1 MNLDSASAH
10 IHLSSRLANEAA
22 GAVFSD
28 DRRYRYLLWRQWS
41 GVERLVLFVAL
52 NPSTADERDDDPTI
66 RRCRG
71 YARAWGASGFM
82 VANLFAFRATR
93 PVDLLSALEP
103 VGKDNDSWLQLA
115 SLVSATTVAC
125 WGNHGRH
132 LDRSACVLR
141 LLKPVTVLKVNRTGE
156 PCHPL
161 YLPQGLKPIAF
172 YAK

>member
-1 MNLDSASAH
+1 M
-10 IHLSSRLANEAA
+10 ANEAA
-22 GAVFSD
+22 GALFSE

-71 YARAWGASGFM
+71 YAQAWKASGFI
-82 VANLFAFRATR
+82 VANLFAYRATR
-93 PVDLLSALEP
+93 PVDLLAAPDP
-103 VGKDNDSWLQLA
+103 VGRDNDSWLHLA
-115 SLVSATTVAC
+115 SLLSAMTIAC

-132 LDRSACVLR
+132 LDRSTSVLR
-141 LLKPVTVLKVNRTGE
+141 LLSQVAVLRVNRTGE

-161 YLPQGLKPIAF
+161 YLPQDLMPIEF
-172 YAK
+172 NVRGTGR